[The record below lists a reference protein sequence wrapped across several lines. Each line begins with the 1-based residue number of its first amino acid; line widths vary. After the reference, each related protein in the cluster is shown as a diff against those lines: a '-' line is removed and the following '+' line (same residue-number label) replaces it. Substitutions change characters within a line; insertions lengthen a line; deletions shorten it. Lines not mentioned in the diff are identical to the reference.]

1 MVWLVVVRT
10 IGWAYA
16 AMFRPLMRT
25 TAWVYAILWVV
36 FGPLNILDAF
46 IWKAS
51 LSEPI
56 EWLVY
61 TAAHILQFAL
71 GYYLLRYLWCSSR
84 PSRQETARRDAQQ
97 PAP

>member
-1 MVWLVVVRT
+1 MMWLIVLRT

-16 AMFRPLMRT
+16 AMFRPLMRP

-36 FGPLNILDAF
+36 FGPLNILNAF
-46 IWKAS
+46 TS
-51 LSEPI
+51 RTS
-56 EWLVY
+56 EWLFY

-71 GYYLLRYLWCSSR
+71 GYYLLRYLWRSSR

>member
-16 AMFRPLMRT
+16 AMFRPLIRT

-36 FGPLNILDAF
+36 FGPLNILNAF
-46 IWKAS
+46 TRTS
-51 LSEPI
+51 
-56 EWLVY
+56 EWLFY
-61 TAAHILQFAL
+61 TAADILQLVL
-71 GYYLLRYLWCSSR
+71 GYYLLRYLWRSSR
-84 PSRQETARRDAQQ
+84 PSRQGTVRRDSQQ

>member
-36 FGPLNILDAF
+36 FGPLNILHAF
-46 IWKAS
+46 S
-51 LSEPI
+51 RTS
-56 EWLVY
+56 EWLIH

-71 GYYLLRYLWCSSR
+71 GYYLLRYLWRSSR
-84 PSRQETARRDAQQ
+84 PSRQDTLARDAQQ